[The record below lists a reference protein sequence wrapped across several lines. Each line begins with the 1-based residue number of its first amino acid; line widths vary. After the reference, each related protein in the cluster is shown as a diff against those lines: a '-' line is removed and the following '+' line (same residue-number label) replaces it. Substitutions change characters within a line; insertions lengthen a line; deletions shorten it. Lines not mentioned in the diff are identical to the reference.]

1 MVCGNPGQV
10 YTHIHLRITFTVWIV
25 YTMVLLA
32 TLYIHVCLEYTCIM
46 CIYFSQPSQGS
57 KRGRGS
63 FTGNRSKQPQLHA
76 KGARGKARTGSTSD
90 YSKADF
96 MKTPQGGG

>member
-1 MVCGNPGQV
+1 MDCIYNGTAG
-10 YTHIHLRITFTVWIV
+10 YI
-25 YTMVLLA
+25 
-32 TLYIHVCLEYTCIM
+32 IHVCLEYTCIM

-57 KRGRGS
+57 RRGRGS

>member
-1 MVCGNPGQV
+1 MYYVYILLTVKPG
-10 YTHIHLRITFTVWIV
+10 R
-25 YTMVLLA
+25 
-32 TLYIHVCLEYTCIM
+32 IM
-46 CIYFSQPSQGS
+46 CIYFSQSSQGS

-90 YSKADF
+90 YSKANF